1 MEHHARDRA
10 RGVSF
15 FYRKM
20 HMYISPRQGLLDKQ
34 RLSSKLDKLF
44 ISRHIRHIKNKTEE
58 YTMYCIMRTEK
69 RKKTDLG
76 GIQKENLRTAT
87 EYNNRVTPGMDVFN
101 VVLKESNNWLQDINN
116 EIKTAGAKTRANSVL
131 ALDTLY
137 TASPEFFQGKTN
149 AENDKF
155 FQDCLK
161 FHNKHFGHIISAV
174 IHYDETTP
182 HLHII
187 SVPLTQDGRLSARDV
202 IGNKAKMSKTQDAFF
217 EQVGRGY
224 GLERGIHMDGQE
236 KKQHI
241 SAQEHELREIK
252 QEIAREQERLEA
264 AEHSEETARTR
275 AREYRQTVAEL
286 QKQVQVLQEER
297 IKQHKSLLLLT
308 EAANNKQKEVKHLNY
323 TLQEKRGE
331 FEAIQKDLEEI
342 SGYLSRAEQN
352 KAQEIAN
359 RWENEWDEDFTH

>member
-1 MEHHARDRA
+1 M
-10 RGVSF
+10 F
-15 FYRKM
+15 
-20 HMYISPRQGLLDKQ
+20 
-34 RLSSKLDKLF
+34 
-44 ISRHIRHIKNKTEE
+44 
-58 YTMYCIMRTEK
+58 CIMRTEK
-69 RKKTDLG
+69 RKRTDLG
-76 GIQKENLRTAT
+76 GIQRENTRTAT
-87 EYNNRVTPGMDVFN
+87 EYNNKVAPGMDIFN
-101 VVLKESNNWLQDINN
+101 VTLKESSNWLQDINK
-116 EIKTAGAKTRANSVL
+116 EIQAAGAKARSNSVL
-131 ALDTLY
+131 ALDTIY
-137 TASPEFFQGKTN
+137 TASPQFFQERTN

-161 FHNKHFGHIISAV
+161 FHNEHFGHIISAV
-174 IHYDETTP
+174 VHYDETTP

-224 GLERGIHMDGQE
+224 GLARGIHMDGQE

-252 QEIAREQERLEA
+252 QEIAREKEHLEA
-264 AEHSEETARTR
+264 IEHSEETARTR
-275 AREYRQTVAEL
+275 AQKARQTATEL

-323 TLQEKRGE
+323 VLQEKKDE
-331 FEAIQKDLEEI
+331 FEAIKGNIQTATKDLEEI
-342 SGYLSRAEQN
+342 SGYLSKAEQN

-359 RWENEWDEDFTH
+359 RWESEWDEDFTH